1 MNKNDNK
8 QQHNVAQEMAD
19 IELIIGKIMRIGVII
34 AAAVMLIGLIMLLIT
49 GNSGYYAN
57 SYPTTLTAIWHGLF
71 LGRPFAYMMAGT
83 FLLILTPVLRVIV
96 SIYAFFVEKDMLYVV
111 ITTTVLLILVVS
123 FIIGHN

>member
-49 GNSGYYAN
+49 GNGGYYAN
-57 SYPTTLTAIWHGLF
+57 NPYCDLARSF
-71 LGRPFAYMMAGT
+71 LGTAFCLYDGWNFLTYFNASSAGHC
-83 FLLILTPVLRVIV
+83 FNLCILCRKRYALRGNYYHCSLNFSGI
-96 SIYAFFVEKDMLYVV
+96 IYYR
-111 ITTTVLLILVVS
+111 T
-123 FIIGHN
+123 